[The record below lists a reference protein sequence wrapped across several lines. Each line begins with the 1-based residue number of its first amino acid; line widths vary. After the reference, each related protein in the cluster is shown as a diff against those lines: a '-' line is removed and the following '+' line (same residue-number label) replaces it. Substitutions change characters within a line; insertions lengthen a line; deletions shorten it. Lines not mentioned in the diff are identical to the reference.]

1 MLKLLKF
8 LVFLSAILLLAQCNS
23 REVKPIKRDTSIT
36 SKISFNNLFF
46 DTSALYNFLDSAEI
60 ENLNQRQQIINFYR
74 KRNFQFAW
82 FDTSGIAEQAKS
94 FMNLQAD
101 YIFKN
106 KDSSLFNST
115 LHQFFDNINSSA
127 FKPKNNFSQILE
139 TELLLTRQFFIYANK
154 VYKGSDINTDELEW
168 FIPRK
173 KLSVTAMLDSLIKNK
188 GNRTDQYEPL
198 NKQYRLLENALVKYY
213 EMQKKYKWDSLIA
226 TQKKYQPGDSLP
238 IISEIKKRLFAF
250 GDLKEDDVSN
260 NYDVN
265 FKNAVQQF
273 QHRHGLYEDG
283 IIGANTLYEI
293 NKPLKNRIQ
302 QILVN
307 MERARWLPEESDE
320 NYISVNIPEFK
331 LDVYEKRNLLF
342 SMNVVV
348 GTVANSTV
356 VFYGNLKYV
365 VFSPYWNVPE
375 SIVINEIVPKMK
387 KNPNYLIKENMEIT
401 GYKTNSVPI
410 IRQKSGPNNSL
421 GYVKFLFPNSHNIY
435 FHDTPSRHLF
445 SSTKRNFSHGCIR
458 ISEPFK
464 MAKYL
469 LRNDSLWN
477 KADSTITNAMHLG
490 KEKWVSLKK
499 TIPVYIKYFTAW
511 IDKDG
516 VLNFRYDI
524 YKHDLKMQEKLFNK

>member
-1 MLKLLKF
+1 MLNRLNI
-8 LVFLSAILLLAQCNS
+8 LVFFTAIIFLTQCKNV
-23 REVKPIKRDTSIT
+23 EVKPIKRDTSIT
-36 SKISFNNLFF
+36 SKISFNTLFF
-46 DTSALYNFLDSAEI
+46 DTSALYTFLDSVKI
-60 ENLNQRQQIINFYR
+60 ENVNQRQQIINFYQ

-82 FDTSGIAEQAKS
+82 FDTSGLAEQAKS

-106 KDSSLFNST
+106 RDSSLFNST
-115 LHQFFDNINSSA
+115 LHQFFDNVSSPT
-127 FKPKNNFSQILE
+127 FKSENNFTQILE

-154 VYKGSDINTDELEW
+154 VYKGSDINTDELDW

-173 KLSVTAMLDSLIKNK
+173 KLSVSNILDSLIKNK
-188 GNRTDQYEPL
+188 GKRTEQYEPL
-198 NKQYRLLENALVKYY
+198 NKQYRLLENALVNYY
-213 EMQKKYKWDSLIA
+213 DIQKKYQWDSLIA

-238 IISEIKKRLFAF
+238 IISEIKKRLFAL
-250 GDLKEDDVSN
+250 GDLLKDDESN
-260 NYDVN
+260 IYDTSL
-265 FKNAVQQF
+265 KNAVHQF

-283 IIGANTLYEI
+283 VIGSNTLLEI
-293 NKPLKNRIQ
+293 NRPIKERIQ

-331 LDVYEKRNLLF
+331 LNVYENKKLHF

-348 GTVANSTV
+348 GSVANSTV
-356 VFYGNLKYV
+356 VFNGNLKYV

-375 SIVINEIVPKMK
+375 SIVKNEIVPNIK
-387 KNPNYLIKENMEIT
+387 KNSNYLKKENMETT
-401 GYKTNSVPI
+401 GYRSDSLPI
-410 IRQKSGPNNSL
+410 IRQKSGANNSL
-421 GYVKFLFPNSHNIY
+421 GYVKFLFPNSHSIY

-464 MAKYL
+464 LAKYL

-477 KADSTITNAMHLG
+477 KADSTINNAMHLG
-490 KEKWVSLKK
+490 KEKWVTLKESV
-499 TIPVYIKYFTAW
+499 PVYIKYFTAW
-511 IDKDG
+511 VDKEG
-516 VLNFRYDI
+516 VLNFRDDI
-524 YKHDLKMQEKLFNK
+524 YKHDLKMKEKLFNR